1 MTFYHAIVINFL
13 GFQLQQANKTI
24 MRLESEG
31 ERLRREKREAEKEL
45 SDFRKECNNI
55 DVLQKARDRY
65 QEKSKKFKR
74 ELQNL
79 TSSFEAKEKDY
90 QSRIREL
97 QVESKRLAGCLGEND
112 ARIQELKRQLSLKDE
127 IYAKS
132 EEKIVKL
139 EESLAKVK
147 DSRWVLL

>member
-24 MRLESEG
+24 TRLECEG

-97 QVESKRLAGCLGEND
+97 QVENKRLTGSLGEND
-112 ARIQELKRQLSLKDE
+112 AKIQELKRQLSLKDE